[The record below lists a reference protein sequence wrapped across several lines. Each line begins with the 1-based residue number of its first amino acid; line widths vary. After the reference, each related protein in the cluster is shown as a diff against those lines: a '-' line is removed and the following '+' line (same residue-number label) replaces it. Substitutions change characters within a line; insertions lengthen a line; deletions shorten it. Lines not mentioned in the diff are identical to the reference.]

1 MGGSSRRWSTRAE
14 MERSTLDPRTAIVA
28 AVVAIV
34 GLVSLAPLDGARA
47 AIAALL
53 VSCAGLIFS
62 AEPTRTFFRSLVA
75 IPFATTVAAAAPLR
89 LVEEWGVDAVR
100 AAYAAGWW
108 HAISLVLT
116 AWLCTYLALT
126 LASHLSTER
135 LLAGL
140 AALKVP
146 PLLILLFTFIARYMS
161 VFAARITSM
170 RRAIAARAPR
180 LGRMEKAHLYG
191 HLGGSLV
198 LRTHD
203 TGERIHQAMLARGFD
218 GTLPSAPLPRL
229 RAVDLAAPVF
239 ALAIVVA
246 LWAL

>member
-1 MGGSSRRWSTRAE
+1 
-14 MERSTLDPRTAIVA
+14 MERLTLDPRTAIVA
-28 AVVAIV
+28 TAVAIV

-53 VSCAGLIFS
+53 VVCAGLIL
-62 AEPTRTFFRSLVA
+62 AADPGRTFTRSLLA
-75 IPFATTVAAAAPLR
+75 IPFAATVAAAAPLR
-89 LVEEWGVDAVR
+89 LVGDWSAVAVR
-100 AAYAAGWW
+100 AAYVAGWW
-108 HAISLVLT
+108 HAVSLVIT
-116 AWLCTYLALT
+116 AWLCTSLALT

-146 PLLILLFTFIARYMS
+146 SVLILLLTFIGRYMN
-161 VFAARITSM
+161 VFGARITSM
-170 RRAIAARAPR
+170 RRAIDARAPR

-239 ALAIVVA
+239 ALAIVLA